1 MKLKIFFL
9 QGAWKRDDR
18 KPCILERFTRV
29 PIHLIINEPLSGVF
43 YFCSGTN
50 LGNILAWIVLKI
62 STSMFLDK
70 VTIRSIDIWCKRY
83 CRSIDIWC
91 KNYC

>member
-1 MKLKIFFL
+1 MGLVNVMTENLVFS
-9 QGAWKRDDR
+9 
-18 KPCILERFTRV
+18 RFTRV
-29 PIHLIINEPLSGVF
+29 PITSLVNNKHLSEVF

-70 VTIRSIDIWCKRY
+70 VTIRSIDI
-83 CRSIDIWC
+83 
-91 KNYC
+91 